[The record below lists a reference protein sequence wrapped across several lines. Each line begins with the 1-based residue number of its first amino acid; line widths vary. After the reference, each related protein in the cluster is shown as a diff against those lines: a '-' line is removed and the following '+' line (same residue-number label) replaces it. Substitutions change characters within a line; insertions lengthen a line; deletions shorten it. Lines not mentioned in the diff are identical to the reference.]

1 VALQRQSE
9 SWRGVTTGVGKV
21 KNGVRRAEDSPV
33 SLSTD
38 RSYDAA
44 TTALLP
50 AVGAAL
56 AVLLAAQAGI
66 SATSL
71 NGQDRAPLLTA
82 YGVAALLLGVTA
94 AVLHS
99 RPLPVH
105 FANTVA
111 VSMLAVPI
119 GLGVTH
125 LAVAGDPRQTT
136 TVAVAVLTGGAVLL
150 SLRWVLSL
158 LYLAVS
164 SWLVAAFL
172 VGGHTDQWPHF
183 ALLLTVAAGGAVA
196 ISHLRQRAVRELS
209 ETKEAA
215 EAAAVRDHLTGVA
228 NRRGLAM
235 VGSQLVENA
244 RRQGDAVHCLFVDID
259 GMSAVNDTCGHAAG
273 DEVIVAVADAL
284 REVTRATDVV
294 ARWSGDEFCVVGP
307 GPGMP
312 PLELERRVQETV
324 LPHTPVAPE
333 VWNCQVTAG
342 GAMLAP
348 WDAGSLETLL
358 SHADQELHLR
368 RTLRREAKP
377 LPRRAAP
384 TE

>member
-1 VALQRQSE
+1 M
-9 SWRGVTTGVGKV
+9 TTGVGKV
-21 KNGVRRAEDSPV
+21 KKGVLGAEASRMSP
-33 SLSTD
+33 SAD

-50 AVGAAL
+50 IVGAAL
-56 AVLLAAQAGI
+56 AALLAAQGGV
-66 SATSL
+66 SAASL
-71 NGQDRAPLLTA
+71 SGPERIPLLTA
-82 YGVAALLLGVTA
+82 YGVAALVLALTA
-94 AVLHS
+94 GFLHR
-99 RPLPVH
+99 RPFPPH
-105 FANTVA
+105 FGHTVA
-111 VSMLAVPI
+111 IAMLVVPI
-119 GLGVTH
+119 GLAVTH
-125 LAVAGDPRQTT
+125 MAVAGDPQQTT
-136 TVAVAVLTGGAVLL
+136 TVALTVLAGGVVLL

-164 SWLVAAFL
+164 SWLVGAFL
-172 VGGHTDQWPHF
+172 VGGSDQWPHQ
-183 ALLLTVAAGGAVA
+183 ALVLVAAAAAAMAV
-196 ISHLRQRAVRELS
+196 SHLRQRAVRELA

-259 GMSAVNDTCGHAAG
+259 GMSTVNDTCGHATG

-333 VWNCQVTAG
+333 VWSCRVTAG

-358 SHADQELHLR
+358 GHADQELHLR
-368 RTLRREAKP
+368 RTLRKEARP

>member
-1 VALQRQSE
+1 
-9 SWRGVTTGVGKV
+9 VTTGVGKV
-21 KNGVRRAEDSPV
+21 KNGVLGVEDSRV
-33 SLSTD
+33 SPSTD

-44 TTALLP
+44 TTSLLP
-50 AVGAAL
+50 TVGAAL
-56 AVLLAAQAGI
+56 AVLLAAQGGV
-66 SATSL
+66 SAASL
-71 NGQDRAPLLTA
+71 SGPERVPLLTA
-82 YGVAALLLGVTA
+82 YGVTAFLL
-94 AVLHS
+94 AVVSAYLHR
-99 RPLPVH
+99 RPFPAH
-105 FANTVA
+105 FAHTVA
-111 VSMLAVPI
+111 IAMLVVPI
-119 GLGVTH
+119 GVAVTH
-125 LAVAGDPRQTT
+125 MAAAGDPQQTS
-136 TVAVAVLTGGAVLL
+136 TVALVVLAGGLVLL

-164 SWLVAAFL
+164 SWLVSAFL
-172 VGGHTDQWPHF
+172 VGGSEQWPHH
-183 ALLLTVAAGGAVA
+183 ALVLVAGAAGALA
-196 ISHLRQRAVRELS
+196 ISYLRQRAVRDLA
-209 ETKEAA
+209 ETREAA

-259 GMSAVNDTCGHAAG
+259 GMSAVNDICGHAAG

-333 VWNCQVTAG
+333 VWSCRVTAG

-368 RTLRREAKP
+368 RTLRKEAKP